1 MKELFTLN
9 MEKYYVPTAK
19 VVQKQEM
26 MGAWNRTNDILRK
39 LCFVSAFAD
48 LLPVFS
54 RCFYTAPAALIMVI
68 CGFLI
73 RQNNKKVY
81 YATALSGLIIAAAV
95 YASEGGKVVFTM
107 LCADAAVFMLPL
119 FFAFKC
125 LYNYESVFVPLSKSK
140 GFPHFVFSTTD
151 IYGKKMYIRD
161 GEKSVAAEREK
172 ESFNSF
178 NTARDAENERFERSQ
193 NLVAEKKVEAQTLD
207 ILDGENKP
215 KKEVTYKYGKML
227 GSFELVFLH
236 NDIPT
241 LSYYEKKLL
250 INKWNA
256 VVDGLSNE
264 FATKLFL
271 ILGIMIILLISFG
284 KEAILLWLSVL
295 LLIFGTNNIKM
306 GKLHGV
312 FYVIAAALISLFPA
326 VMVIVQDRFEDVT
339 GKLAMAFTLILFA
352 VFVPSMLRAI
362 HLWLN
367 RDIYRQL
374 KKEKGFPSF
383 VQTATEEFASEM
395 YVAAQ
400 PMPTVDKSKTNDEP
414 IVMNI
419 GFDEKKERKKAWNA
433 FDYMDNEEDKNEN
446 NAD

>member
-1 MKELFTLN
+1 

-19 VVQKQEM
+19 IVQKQEM
-26 MGAWNRTNDILRK
+26 MSAWNSNNNILRT
-39 LCFVSAFAD
+39 LCFISAFAD

-54 RCFYTAPAALIMVI
+54 RCFYTAPAAVIMVM
-68 CGFLI
+68 CGFLV

-81 YATALSGLIIAAAV
+81 YATALSGLVIAAAV
-95 YASEGGKVVFTM
+95 YASDGGKVVFTM
-107 LCADAAVFMLPL
+107 LCADAAVFVLPL

-151 IYGKKMYIRD
+151 IYGKKMYIQD
-161 GEKSVAAEREK
+161 GEKTVASEREK

-178 NTARDAENERFERSQ
+178 NTAEDAENERFERSQ
-193 NLVAEKKVEAQTLD
+193 KLVAKKEDEPQTLD

-256 VVDGLSNE
+256 VVDGLSKE
-264 FATKLFL
+264 FATRLF
-271 ILGIMIILLISFG
+271 IALGDVIFLLVSFG
-284 KEAILLWLSVL
+284 KEAIFLWICVL
-295 LLIFGTNNIKM
+295 LLIFGTSNIKM
-306 GKLHGV
+306 GKLRGV
-312 FYVIAAALISLFPA
+312 FYLISAALISLFPA
-326 VMVIVQDRFEDVT
+326 VTVILRGGFEDVT
-339 GKLAMAFTLILFA
+339 GKASVAFTLIIFSD
-352 VFVPSMLRAI
+352 FVPPMLRAI

-400 PMPTVDKSKTNDEP
+400 PMPKVDKSKTNDGP
-414 IVMNI
+414 SVMNI
-419 GFDEKKERKKAWNA
+419 GFEEKKEVKKAWNA